1 MKPLSSEVEVD
12 LSVNKQS
19 ENYDQEAPLGLTKQ
33 VSYYLNVLICSVTDK
48 TRVEF
53 VFTCCF
59 LIWSVSVKSNVFMFN
74 VWALAWLSFSW
85 RPLDLFLFV
94 WWLLYMHTV
103 VFFFTKNLLF
113 LLPWLCF
120 YCLICPPYLCG
131 CFDWLWTFC

>member
-1 MKPLSSEVEVD
+1 MKPLRSEVEVD

-59 LIWSVSVKSNVFMFN
+59 NLISVRKMEKVHFYPLN
-74 VWALAWLSFSW
+74 LSRSL
-85 RPLDLFLFV
+85 RYP
-94 WWLLYMHTV
+94 T
-103 VFFFTKNLLF
+103 
-113 LLPWLCF
+113 
-120 YCLICPPYLCG
+120 
-131 CFDWLWTFC
+131 